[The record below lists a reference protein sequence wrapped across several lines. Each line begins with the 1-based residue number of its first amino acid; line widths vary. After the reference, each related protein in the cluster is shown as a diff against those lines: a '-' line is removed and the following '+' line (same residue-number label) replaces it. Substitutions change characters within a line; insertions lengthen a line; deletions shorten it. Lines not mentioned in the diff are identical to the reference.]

1 MTLWSVTKSLITDT
15 MARFIGAK
23 VQSFPLKHRESQEIV
38 YICTMKTNFNLKA
51 YNSFGFDAVAKQ
63 FAEINTISDLQTLI
77 KSGTLQS
84 QNILILSGGNNILF
98 QNEVF
103 DGIVV
108 YINTKGIEILREN
121 ENNVVVRAQAG
132 EDWPDFVRFCV
143 GKGWHGVENLAHIP
157 GKVGAAPVQNIGAY
171 GMELEDSFLQCETIE
186 LSTGE
191 SKVFTKEDC
200 HFGYRESIFKGEL
213 KGQFVI
219 TSVDFLLHKQAELML
234 EYGNIKSYLTDNGIE
249 RPTLQQLHDAICA
262 IRDAKLPNVKQIG
275 SAGSFFKNPVIE
287 RAKFEALLTEY
298 PTMPHYD
305 EPNGM
310 VKVPAGWLI
319 EHSGPSTG
327 SGTARTVSW
336 KGWRDE
342 HVGVYD
348 KQALVLVHYGGGK
361 GENIVELA
369 HKIQDSVEEK
379 FGIRISP
386 EVNFV

>member
-1 MTLWSVTKSLITDT
+1 
-15 MARFIGAK
+15 
-23 VQSFPLKHRESQEIV
+23 
-38 YICTMKTNFNLKA
+38 MKTNVNLKP

-63 FAEINTISDLQTLI
+63 FVEINAVDDLQTLI
-77 KSGTLQS
+77 KSGALKS
-84 QNILILSGGNNILF
+84 QKNLILSGGNNVLF

-108 YINTKGIEILREN
+108 YINTKGLEILREEVN
-121 ENNVVVRAQAG
+121 DVVVRAQAG

-171 GMELEDSFLQCETIE
+171 GMELKDSFLRCEAMDLATVE
-186 LSTGE
+186 T
-191 SKVFTKEDC
+191 KVFVKEDC
-200 HFGYRESIFKGEL
+200 RFGYRESIFKGEL
-213 KGQFVI
+213 KGRYVI
-219 TSVDFLLHKQAELML
+219 TSVDFLLKKEAPLNL
-234 EYGNIKSYLTDNGIE
+234 EYGNIKAYLEQNGIE
-249 RPTLQQLHDAICA
+249 NPTLQQLHDAICD
-262 IRDAKLPNVKQIG
+262 IRDAKLPDVKLIG

-287 RAKFEALLTEY
+287 RAQFEALLTEY

-305 EPNGM
+305 EPNGK

-319 EHSGPSTG
+319 EQAG
-327 SGTARTVSW
+327 W

-342 HVGVYD
+342 HVGVYE

-361 GENIVELA
+361 GEDIVYLA
-369 HKIQDSVEEK
+369 KRIQDSMEEK
-379 FGIRISP
+379 FGIKISP

>member
-1 MTLWSVTKSLITDT
+1 
-15 MARFIGAK
+15 
-23 VQSFPLKHRESQEIV
+23 
-38 YICTMKTNFNLKA
+38 MKTNINLQP

-63 FAEINTISDLQTLI
+63 FVEINAVSDLQTLI
-77 KSGTLQS
+77 KSGALPRQKT
-84 QNILILSGGNNILF
+84 LILSGGNNILF

-103 DGIVV
+103 DGLVI
-108 YINTKGIEILREN
+108 YINTKGIEIIKEGGN
-121 ENNVVVRAQAG
+121 EVVVRAQAG

-171 GMELEDSFLQCETIE
+171 GMELKDSFAQCEAID
-186 LSTGE
+186 LATGE
-191 SKVFTKEDC
+191 AKVFTKEEC
-200 HFGYRESIFKGEL
+200 RFGYRESIFKGEL
-213 KGQFVI
+213 KGRYVI
-219 TSVDFLLHKQAELML
+219 TSVDFLLKKDAPLNL
-234 EYGNIKSYLTDNGIE
+234 EYGNIKAYLEENGIP
-249 RPTLQQLHDAICA
+249 RPTLQQLHDVICT
-262 IRDAKLPNVKQIG
+262 IRDAKLPDVKQIG

-287 RAKFEALLTEY
+287 RAQFETLLKEY

-305 EPNGM
+305 EPNGK

-319 EHSGPSTG
+319 EQAG
-327 SGTARTVSW
+327 W
-336 KGWRDE
+336 KGWRNE

-361 GENIVELA
+361 GQDIVQLA
-369 HKIQDSVEEK
+369 NRIQESVEEK

>member
-1 MTLWSVTKSLITDT
+1 MCIF
-15 MARFIGAK
+15 AG
-23 VQSFPLKHRESQEIV
+23 
-38 YICTMKTNFNLKA
+38 MKTNVNLKP

-63 FAEINTISDLQTLI
+63 FVEINAVDDLQTLI
-77 KSGTLQS
+77 KSGALKS
-84 QNILILSGGNNILF
+84 QKNLILSGGNNVLF

-108 YINTKGIEILREN
+108 YINTKGLEILREEVN
-121 ENNVVVRAQAG
+121 DVVVRAQAG

-171 GMELEDSFLQCETIE
+171 GMELKDSFLRCEAMD
-186 LSTGE
+186 LATGE
-191 SKVFTKEDC
+191 TKVFVKEDC
-200 HFGYRESIFKGEL
+200 RFGYRESIFKGEL
-213 KGQFVI
+213 KGRYVI
-219 TSVDFLLHKQAELML
+219 TSVDFLLKKEAPLNL
-234 EYGNIKSYLTDNGIE
+234 EYGNIKAYLEQNDIE
-249 RPTLQQLHDAICA
+249 NPTLQQLHDAICD
-262 IRDAKLPNVKQIG
+262 IRDAKLPDVKQIG

-287 RAKFEALLTEY
+287 RAQFETLLTEY

-305 EPNGM
+305 EPNGK

-319 EHSGPSTG
+319 EQAG
-327 SGTARTVSW
+327 W

-342 HVGVYD
+342 HVGVYE

-361 GENIVELA
+361 GEDIVYLA
-369 HKIQDSVEEK
+369 KRIQDSMEEK
-379 FGIRISP
+379 FGIKISP

>member
-1 MTLWSVTKSLITDT
+1 MCIF
-15 MARFIGAK
+15 AA
-23 VQSFPLKHRESQEIV
+23 
-38 YICTMKTNFNLKA
+38 MKTNVSLKP

-63 FAEINTISDLQTLI
+63 FAEINAINDLQALI
-77 KSGTLQS
+77 KSGAFQQQKT
-84 QNILILSGGNNILF
+84 LILSGGNNILF

-103 DGIVV
+103 DGLVL
-108 YINTKGIEILREN
+108 YINTKGIEILCEN
-121 ENNVVVRAQAG
+121 ENEIVVRAQAG

-171 GMELEDSFLQCETIE
+171 GMELKDSFAQCEAMD
-186 LSTGE
+186 LATGE
-191 SKVFTKEDC
+191 TKVFNKEEC
-200 HFGYRESIFKGEL
+200 RFGYRESIFKSEL
-213 KGQFVI
+213 KGRYVI
-219 TSVDFLLHKQAELML
+219 TSVNFLLKKNAPLHL
-234 EYGNIKSYLTDNGIE
+234 EYGNIKAYLEQNGIE
-249 RPTLQQLHDAICA
+249 HPTLQQLHDAICA
-262 IRDAKLPNVKQIG
+262 IRDAKLPDVKLIG

-287 RAKFEALLTEY
+287 KEQFDALLKEY

-327 SGTARTVSW
+327 SGTAGATSW
-336 KGWRDE
+336 KGWREE

-361 GENIVELA
+361 GCDIVELA
-369 HKIQDSVEEK
+369 HKIQDSVEKK

>member
-1 MTLWSVTKSLITDT
+1 MNVSL
-15 MARFIGAK
+15 R
-23 VQSFPLKHRESQEIV
+23 P
-38 YICTMKTNFNLKA
+38 

-63 FAEINTISDLQTLI
+63 FAEINEVSELQALI
-77 KSGTLQS
+77 QSGALQH
-84 QNILILSGGNNILF
+84 QETLILSGGNNILF

-108 YINTKGIEILREN
+108 YINTKGIEILREDGN
-121 ENNVVVRAQAG
+121 EVVVRAQAG

-157 GKVGAAPVQNIGAY
+157 GKVGAAPIQNIGAY
-171 GMELEDSFLQCETIE
+171 GMELKDGFSQCEAIDMA
-186 LSTGE
+186 TGE
-191 SKVFTKEDC
+191 TKVFNKAEC
-200 HFGYRESIFKGEL
+200 RFGYRESIFKGEL
-213 KGQFVI
+213 KGRYII
-219 TSVDFLLHKQAELML
+219 TSVNFLLKKNAPLHL
-234 EYGNIKSYLTDNGIE
+234 EYGNIKAYLEQNGIE
-249 RPTLQQLHDAICA
+249 HPTLQQLHDAICA
-262 IRDAKLPNVKQIG
+262 IRDAKLPDVKLIG

-287 RAKFEALLTEY
+287 KEQFDALLKEY

-305 EPNGM
+305 EPNGK

-319 EHSGPSTG
+319 EQAG
-327 SGTARTVSW
+327 W
-336 KGWRDE
+336 KGWRNE

-361 GENIVELA
+361 GCDIVELA
-369 HKIQDSVEEK
+369 HKIQDSVEKK